1 MTGPALRVPEE
12 LSARVPAEQRGA
24 GRDRDGVR
32 LLVSHG
38 TEVSHH
44 VFGELPG
51 LLRAGDLLVVNTSP
65 TLAAAVDGRVGH
77 TRVVVHFSTRGD
89 DGRWAVEL
97 REPDGRGTTRARAEV
112 TEAAEET
119 SRTRARAGVRG
130 RGALPATAGGGP
142 AGAQVRLPGGARL
155 VLEEPLSARGDRL
168 WWARVSGAEVPAVLR
183 EHGRAIRYSYT
194 ERDQPLSAYQTVFAL
209 PSADGTGSAEMPSA
223 ARPFTARL
231 VAELVSRGV
240 QFAPVT
246 LHTGVASAEVHE
258 PPYPERFSVP
268 EASARLINAAGAG
281 DGRVIA
287 VGTTAVRAVESA
299 AGAGGVV
306 RAAAGWTDL
315 VVTPERGVRV
325 VDGLLTGLHE
335 PEASHLLMLEAV
347 AGRAAIDRGYDAA
360 VRGRYLWHEFGDVH
374 LLLP

>member
-1 MTGPALRVPEE
+1 MTLALRVPEE
-12 LSARVPAEQRGA
+12 LSARVPAEQRGP
-24 GRDRDGVR
+24 GLDRDGVR
-32 LLVSHG
+32 LLVSRG

-44 VFGELPG
+44 GFRELPG
-51 LLRAGDLLVVNTSP
+51 LLRAGDLLVVNTSA
-65 TLAAAVDGRVGH
+65 TLAAAVDGRVGDAP
-77 TRVVVHFSTRGD
+77 VVVHFSTRGD

-97 REPDGRGTTRARAEV
+97 REPDGRGTTRARV
-112 TEAAEET
+112 VVGREALP
-119 SRTRARAGVRG
+119 SKGGGGRRAG
-130 RGALPATAGGGP
+130 GP
-142 AGAQVRLPGGARL
+142 EGTEVRLPGGARL
-155 VLEEPLSARGDRL
+155 VLEEPSSARGERL
-168 WWARVSGAEVPAVLR
+168 WWARVSGAEVPVVLR
-183 EHGRAIRYSYT
+183 EYGRPIRYSYT
-194 ERDQPLSAYQTVFAL
+194 ARDQPLSVYQTVFAL

-246 LHTGVASAEVHE
+246 LHTGVASAESHE

-281 DGRVIA
+281 DGRVVA

-299 AGAGGVV
+299 AGADGVV
-306 RAAAGWTDL
+306 RARAGWTDL

-347 AGRAAIDRGYDAA
+347 AGRAAIDRGYAAA
-360 VRGRYLWHEFGDVH
+360 VLGRYLWHEFGDVH